1 MLRFL
6 LFLFALQTASAQVT
20 KRVLFIGNSYTSV
33 NNLPLLCASVAAS
46 TGNTIVYDSS
56 TPDGHTLEGHFYNTV
71 TTAKIQAGN
80 WDFVTLQEQ
89 SQRPSFPDHTLGYM
103 VYEYTTLLNNKILQ
117 SNPCAET
124 AFYMTWGRKN
134 GDSQIC
140 PQFPPV
146 CTYEGMDDRIR
157 NCYMTMTNDNAA
169 IVSPVG
175 AVWRHIRTNHP
186 ELELY
191 AADGSH
197 PSLLGS
203 YVAACTFYT
212 TLFRN
217 DPLPI
222 TFDAGLPPDVAAIV
236 KNAVRTIVYDHL
248 PDWKIGN
255 YDVQAGYTFT
265 ASGADY
271 TFANTSAY
279 AQSFLWDFGDG
290 QTSEDANPTHTFTA
304 SGNYTVTLTAEN
316 CGQSSVQQQ
325 TITVLGLKD
334 WKNTQTRVYPNPV
347 SDRLFIESESE
358 NLHFK
363 IYNLMG
369 QLLLE
374 SHIKSKQSIDVSGFA
389 QGIYFLKVQTDSA
402 ETIRQILKK

>member
-1 MLRFL
+1 MFRILFFL
-6 LFLFALQTASAQVT
+6 LALQTASAQVT

-33 NNLPLLCASVAAS
+33 NNLPQLCASVAAS
-46 TGNTIVYDSS
+46 TGNTIIYDSS
-56 TPDGHTLEGHFYNTV
+56 TPDGHTLEGHFYNTG

-80 WDFVTLQEQ
+80 WDFVALQEQ

-103 VYEYTTLLNNKILQ
+103 VYEYASLLNNKILQ

-124 AFYMTWGRKN
+124 VFYMTWGRKN
-134 GDSQIC
+134 GDSQMC

-157 NCYMTMTNDNAA
+157 NCYMTVTNDNSA

-175 AVWRHIRTNHP
+175 AVWRNIRTNHP

-212 TLFRN
+212 ALFRN
-217 DPLPI
+217 DPMGI
-222 TFDAGLPPDVAAIV
+222 AFDAGQPTEVAAIV
-236 KNAVRTIVYDHL
+236 KNAVRTIVYEHL
-248 PDWKIGN
+248 PDWKIGS
-255 YDVQAGYTFT
+255 YDVQAGFTFT
-265 ASGADY
+265 ASGSDY
-271 TFANTSAY
+271 TFANTSAH
-279 AQSFLWDFGDG
+279 AQNYSWDFGDG
-290 QTSEDANPTHTFTA
+290 QTSEDANPTHTFTIP
-304 SGNYTVTLTAEN
+304 GNYTVTLTAQN
-316 CGQSSVQQQ
+316 CGQASVQQQ
-325 TITVLGLKD
+325 NITVLALKD
-334 WKNTQTRVYPNPV
+334 WTNSPTLVYPNPV
-347 SDRLFIESESE
+347 SDLLFVESESE
-358 NLHFK
+358 NLRLK
-363 IYNLMG
+363 MYNVMG

-374 SHIKSKQSIDVSGFA
+374 TNLKSKQAVDLSGFA
-389 QGIYFLKVQTDSA
+389 SGVYFLKIKTDAA